1 MPRKWLIIRRDK
13 ADICTHKIIETQGQH
28 LHICWCC
35 CHNQRRCRT
44 SSACNWEPH
53 SISNFPLPTIF
64 TVGHEPGQDINNKE
78 IENNNNNDNKDIE
91 DNDDNNN
98 DNKDDDNSHL
108 FLQLDTSLAQR
119 PGASGRWPRY
129 VPAMGQDSWLRGFW
143 RAWNTTTTSK
153 TAIKVAKK

>member
-1 MPRKWLIIRRDK
+1 MPRKWLRWDK
-13 ADICTHKIIETQGQH
+13 ADKCTHKIIETQRQH

-44 SSACNWEPH
+44 SSACNREPH
-53 SISNFPLPTIF
+53 SVSTFPLPTIF

-78 IENNNNNDNKDIE
+78 IENSNNNNDKYVDDNE
-91 DNDDNNN
+91 DDDNNNN

-119 PGASGRWPRY
+119 PGASGR
-129 VPAMGQDSWLRGFW
+129 
-143 RAWNTTTTSK
+143 
-153 TAIKVAKK
+153 